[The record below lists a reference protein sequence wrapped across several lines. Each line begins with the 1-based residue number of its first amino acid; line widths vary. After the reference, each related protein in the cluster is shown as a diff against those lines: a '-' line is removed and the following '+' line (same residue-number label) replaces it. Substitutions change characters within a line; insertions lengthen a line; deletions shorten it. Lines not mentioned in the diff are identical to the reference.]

1 MRKVF
6 HCPYGRSEAVVSAF
20 VDAVVAR
27 PTNHDA
33 IIEMI
38 GTAKLYVLDVMSLS
52 TFPKLV
58 FGTARFPDLRDR
70 RST

>member
-1 MRKVF
+1 MRKIF
-6 HCPYGRSEAVVSAF
+6 HRPSDSAEAVVATL

-33 IIEMI
+33 IIDMI
-38 GTAKLYVLDVMSLS
+38 GTARLYVLDVMSLRA
-52 TFPKLV
+52 FPKLV
-58 FGTARFPDLRDR
+58 FGTARFANLRNR